1 MAYTRCEYHR
11 YCKQPNLFPMRYLSA
26 IFLFFAF
33 VSFAQAQDT
42 TAFKAG
48 GTAQLNFSQA
58 SFVNWSAGGENNIAV
73 AGQLD
78 LFSEHTGSKHLWR
91 TDLRLA
97 FGQLRTASQLRKSD
111 DIIQLISNYKRAVNG
126 KFSYNVTMDF
136 RSQFAAGYKYP
147 DDSTMIS
154 NFLAPAFM
162 VASTG
167 MEYRPA
173 AFISMYLSPL
183 AGKFTYVRPVDGIQP
198 ESFGVAAGKEFRAE
212 FGATFRASINKDIME
227 NVTLVS
233 DLELFSN
240 YLNEPQNIDVNWLV
254 KFNFKINKFLAAG
267 LTTQLL
273 YDHDILIPKTN
284 DAGESYLGRGTQFR
298 QVLNIGINYTF

>member
-1 MAYTRCEYHR
+1 MK
-11 YCKQPNLFPMRYLSA
+11 YCVALLLLLGIQSMMLS
-26 IFLFFAF
+26 
-33 VSFAQAQDT
+33 QGTDT
-42 TAFKAG
+42 TQFKVG

-78 LFSEHTGSKHLWR
+78 LFSEHIGSHHLWR

-111 DIIQLISNYKRAVNG
+111 DIIQLVSTYKRAVNG
-126 KFSYNVTMDF
+126 KFSYNANLDF

-154 NFLAPAFM
+154 NFLAPAFL
-162 VASTG
+162 VVSTG
-167 MEYRPA
+167 FEYRPA
-173 AFISMYLSPL
+173 SFISVYLSPL
-183 AGKFTYVRPVDGIQP
+183 AGKFTYVRATDNIRP
-198 ESFGVAAGKEFRAE
+198 ESFGVAEGQQFRAE
-212 FGATFRASINKDIME
+212 LGATFRASINKDIME

-240 YLNEPQNIDVNWLV
+240 YLQDPQNIDINWLV
-254 KFNFKINKFLAAG
+254 KFNFKINKFLAAA

-284 DAGESYLGRGTQFR
+284 EAGESYLGRGTQFR
-298 QVLNIGINYTF
+298 QVLNIGINYTFQ